1 MKKKRFPTKRLARVK
16 PKAKKKGQFLSKE
29 TKMAAKDQTE
39 EWPCTFIKE
48 RRASRCVMP
57 ASHRT
62 GDRERL
68 SLSLSLSRSST
79 KINPTGRIDVAAG
92 RASRRLPPETLRPT
106 TTSAR
111 SIAIDLRSTIFF
123 CRPLSLSLSLF
134 LISKP
139 SWCTCPVCV
148 CVCVRLSVCM

>member
-68 SLSLSLSRSST
+68 SLSLSLSLSQFNENKPDRPDRCRGRS
-79 KINPTGRIDVAAG
+79 GVATPPAG
-92 RASRRLPPETLRPT
+92 NA
-106 TTSAR
+106 AANNN
-111 SIAIDLRSTIFF
+111 I
-123 CRPLSLSLSLF
+123 CPLN
-134 LISKP
+134 
-139 SWCTCPVCV
+139 CY
-148 CVCVRLSVCM
+148 